1 MAHHKTKDLSQL
13 PAAPQRANQV
23 PIAGAE
29 YEGLGKAARR
39 FGVSRTTLWR
49 RYKEGA
55 FDGRLMGNKTLV
67 RIADVR
73 RWLESLPTGTN
84 VEAA

>member
-1 MAHHKTKDLSQL
+1 MGQRKIK
-13 PAAPQRANQV
+13 AAKQASSHVQKAQQE
-23 PIAGAE
+23 PIMGAE

-39 FGVSRTTLWR
+39 FGVSRITLWR

-55 FDGRLMGNKTLV
+55 FDGRRMGNKTLV

-73 RWLESLPTGTN
+73 RWLESLP
-84 VEAA
+84 AAASTAAA